1 MACGSDLPAA
11 TPILSGRD
19 TPTSPYRL
27 GLKMT
32 NQNRE
37 RPLRASLKMVLA
49 FFSRNIFN
57 FFSRLPRS
65 WKLLFS
71 FTEKLETSFLIYRE
85 VGDFFSHLP
94 GSWKL
99 LFSFTGKLIVIKKV
113 CISTLADLLNC
124 VINKILVNV
133 IKKIFVCPGKT
144 STRNTNIDI
153 SLFTQ
158 LPPSN

>member
-1 MACGSDLPAA
+1 M
-11 TPILSGRD
+11 
-19 TPTSPYRL
+19 
-27 GLKMT
+27 
-32 NQNRE
+32 
-37 RPLRASLKMVLA
+37 PLRASLKMVLA

-57 FFSRLPRS
+57 FFSRLPR
-65 WKLLFS
+65 
-71 FTEKLETSFLIYRE
+71 
-85 VGDFFSHLP
+85 
-94 GSWKL
+94 SWKL

-133 IKKIFVCPGKT
+133 IKKIFVCPSKT
-144 STRNTNIDI
+144 STGNTDIDI

>member
-1 MACGSDLPAA
+1 MLVLYSPAG
-11 TPILSGRD
+11 IHL
-19 TPTSPYRL
+19 PTSPRRL
-27 GLKMT
+27 SKKMT

-57 FFSRLPRS
+57 FFSLLPRS

-71 FTEKLETSFLIYRE
+71 FTEKLHI
-85 VGDFFSHLP
+85 
-94 GSWKL
+94 
-99 LFSFTGKLIVIKKV
+99 IKKV

-133 IKKIFVCPGKT
+133 IKKIFICPGKT